1 MGVKDASK
9 RRRKK
14 TDCVITSSLAA
25 ALLRGESG
33 RHRISICRLR
43 FFALRPHEQW
53 RPGSGSLS
61 KTSIE
66 VQTREVRQTLVIDI
80 RGEVDLFTSPK
91 MRSAIVAAFNSMD
104 ISQVAVNLG
113 GVSYIDSSGIATL
126 VEGLQLARSTKRRF
140 VLFGLQKGAREV
152 LELARLDKIFDIRA
166 TEIEALG
173 Q

>member
-1 MGVKDASK
+1 
-9 RRRKK
+9 
-14 TDCVITSSLAA
+14 
-25 ALLRGESG
+25 
-33 RHRISICRLR
+33 
-43 FFALRPHEQW
+43 
-53 RPGSGSLS
+53 LS

-66 VQTREVRQTLVIDI
+66 VQTREVRKTLVIDI

-126 VEGLQLARSTKRRF
+126 VEGLQLARSTKRRL

-152 LELARLDKIFDIRA
+152 LELARLDKIFDICA

>member
-1 MGVKDASK
+1 M
-9 RRRKK
+9 
-14 TDCVITSSLAA
+14 
-25 ALLRGESG
+25 
-33 RHRISICRLR
+33 
-43 FFALRPHEQW
+43 
-53 RPGSGSLS
+53 S

-66 VQTREVRQTLVIDI
+66 VQTREVRKTLVIDI

-126 VEGLQLARSTKRRF
+126 VEGLQLARSTKRRL